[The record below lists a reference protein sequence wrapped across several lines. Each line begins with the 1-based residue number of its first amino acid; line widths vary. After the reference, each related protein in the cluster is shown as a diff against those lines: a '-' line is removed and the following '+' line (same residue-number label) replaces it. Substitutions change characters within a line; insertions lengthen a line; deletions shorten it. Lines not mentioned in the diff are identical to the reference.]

1 MNGLSPPG
9 AVPSLSSLLTWIHR
23 LVPAQQI
30 ITGFAL
36 AVLVIY

>member
-1 MNGLSPPG
+1 MNGLSLPG
-9 AVPSLSSLLTWIHR
+9 AVPSPSSLLTWIHR
-23 LVPAQQI
+23 LALAQKM